1 MKSLKKSTM
10 ATIQKTYGSNSIT
23 EGAIFPALISFF
35 FPIFLGAL
43 FQQLYNTCD
52 AIIVGR
58 FVGKEALAAVGSSTA
73 AFINLLVGFF
83 MGLASGCGIV
93 ISQAVGAKNRG
104 EISKSIHTTIIL
116 AVAGGIILTFFGY
129 FFSHKILSLMKV
141 PQEILALSELYLKVF
156 FLGSIPMFVYNL
168 GTGIL
173 RSVGDSKTPFYI
185 LVAACFTNII
195 LDLVFIAV
203 LKMGVFGAA
212 LATTLSQTESAFIVL
227 LILFKP
233 TKSIEEKGCKLS
245 FRQLKFSSN
254 ISRRMFRIS
263 LPTAIQTSF
272 YSLTHLIITSFINGF
287 GTDII
292 AAWSAFGKCDQI
304 FWMAVSSMGM
314 ALTTFSGQNYGA
326 GKIDRVKKSTN
337 ISMLVTSVLTV
348 FLAAIFISFEN
359 PIYSMFCKDPDVIA
373 EGCKIMNFVAPL
385 WICYISIEVLSGA
398 IRGTGR
404 TLIPTIISLIG
415 VCAFR
420 IIWLFTVVP
429 HHKTIIMVIG
439 SYPITWTITSISLWI
454 YYFATFYT
462 KKCLTY
468 RG

>member
-1 MKSLKKSTM
+1 MKSLKKSKM
-10 ATIQKTYGSNSIT
+10 ATIQKTYGNNSIT

-83 MGLASGCGIV
+83 LGLASGCGIV
-93 ISQAVGAKNRG
+93 ISQSVGAKHRD

-116 AVAGGIILTFFGY
+116 AFAGGIILTVLGF
-129 FFSHKILSLMKV
+129 FFSRAILCLMKV
-141 PQEILALSELYLKVF
+141 PQEILELSALYLKIF

-173 RSVGDSKTPFYI
+173 RSIGDSKTPFYI
-185 LVAACFTNII
+185 LVAACFTNIV

-203 LKMGVFGAA
+203 FKMGVFGAA
-212 LATTLSQTESAFIVL
+212 LATTLSQAESAVIVL

-233 TKSIEEKGCKLS
+233 TPEIEEKGCKLS
-245 FRQLKFSSN
+245 FKEMKVSSK
-254 ISRRMFRIS
+254 ITKRMFRIS

-272 YSLTHLIITSFINGF
+272 YALTHLIITSFINGF
-287 GTDII
+287 GTNII

-326 GKIDRVKKSTN
+326 GKIDRIKKSTN
-337 ISMLVTSVLTV
+337 ISMLITVTITV
-348 FLAAIFISFEN
+348 FLALIFTIFEKQ
-359 PIYSMFCKDPDVIA
+359 IYSMFCKDADVIT
-373 EGCKIMNFVAPL
+373 EGCRIMNFVAPL
-385 WICYISIEVLSGA
+385 WVCYISIEVLSGA

-404 TLIPTIISLIG
+404 TFVPTIISLVG

-429 HHKTIIMVIG
+429 HHKTILMVIG
-439 SYPITWTITSISLWI
+439 SYPITWIITSISLWI

-462 KKCLTY
+462 KKCLNY